1 MKETTLTASD
11 ITPLVRCGNPVKTGF
26 NWIGEFFRVN
36 ADKNLNYLMKSKRF
50 KKEEE
55 EYELITVNLQ
65 NGMTKKLLFR
75 GEVCMHQE
83 YSNKRG
89 GSREGAGRKTKNGE
103 KVSTVS
109 FCAPSSLIER
119 IAEEAK
125 KAGITKSEWIVRKLS
140 QNPEL

>member
-1 MKETTLTASD
+1 
-11 ITPLVRCGNPVKTGF
+11 
-26 NWIGEFFRVN
+26 
-36 ADKNLNYLMKSKRF
+36 MKSKRF

-55 EYELITVNLQ
+55 EYELITVNMQ
-65 NGMTKKLLFR
+65 NGMTKKLLFH

-89 GSREGAGRKTKNGE
+89 GSRVGAGRKTKNGE
-103 KVSTVS
+103 KVSTIS

-125 KAGITKSEWIVRKLS
+125 KAGITKSEWIVKKLS
-140 QNPEL
+140 E